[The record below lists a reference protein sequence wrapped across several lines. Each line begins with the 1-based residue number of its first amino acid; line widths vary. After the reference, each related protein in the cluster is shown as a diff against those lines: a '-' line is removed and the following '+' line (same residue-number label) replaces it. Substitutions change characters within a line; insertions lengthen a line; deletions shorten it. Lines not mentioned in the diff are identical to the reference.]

1 MEVQEMAFL
10 KTVSEA
16 EATGK
21 VKAVYDDIKAT
32 KEIDYVP
39 NFWVA
44 LSNSPDHLEATW
56 NKLRTV
62 MKPGKL
68 DLLTKEIIALSV
80 SIANNCRYW
89 IHSHT
94 AAVKRLGLD
103 NEAVAELIAV
113 VDVFSGTNSLA
124 NAYQVEPDVS
134 PDPDW

>member
-1 MEVQEMAFL
+1 MTFL
-10 KTVSEA
+10 KTVSDA

-44 LSNSPDHLEATW
+44 LSNNPDHLEATW
-56 NKLRTV
+56 NKLRAV

-80 SIANNCRYW
+80 SIANNCRY
-89 IHSHT
+89 
-94 AAVKRLGLD
+94 
-103 NEAVAELIAV
+103 
-113 VDVFSGTNSLA
+113 
-124 NAYQVEPDVS
+124 
-134 PDPDW
+134 